1 MKTPIQEH
9 IQWLKKEYKKLESMG
24 ELGIALHIGDC
35 IQNAESLL
43 EKEKEVMSEI
53 YAHDVSQHRELLKA
67 LYKKHDEETGYIS
80 MTLETAE
87 GYLKSLL

>member
-1 MKTPIQEH
+1 MKTPMQEH
-9 IQWLKKEYKKLESMG
+9 IEWLKKEYKKLESMG

-67 LYKKHDEETGYIS
+67 FLQYVNCSDTDSKVSFDLLDK
-80 MTLETAE
+80 
-87 GYLKSLL
+87 YLNSL